1 MNMRSQLGHVG
12 RYTCNNATWR
22 ADTCSDLD
30 NSDRSDEWVDIDTG
44 QLDLLEEYL
53 KFFNTS
59 SYFI

>member
-44 QLDLLEEYL
+44 QLD
-53 KFFNTS
+53 FQCNNTYIQA
-59 SYFI
+59 YFTCTG